1 MEQFN
6 SFTDLIS
13 YIRHNI
19 LPEEMNV
26 VNVSFDDYSIL
37 MEFYEDQIPIII
49 EYHKVYDL
57 MMGEEWHIEAELFTE
72 LVGRNVSAV
81 ELTELGQICELLNNN
96 VEILSKLIIR
106 KE

>member
-6 SFTDLIS
+6 SFTDFIS

-19 LPEEMNV
+19 LPEEMNM
-26 VNVSFDDYSIL
+26 VNVSFDDYSII

-49 EYHKVYDL
+49 EYRKVYDL
-57 MMGEEWHIEAELFTE
+57 MLGEKWYIEAELFTE
-72 LVGRNVSAV
+72 LVGRNLSSV
-81 ELTELGQICELLNNN
+81 ELTELGKICELLNDNT
-96 VEILSKLIIR
+96 EILSKLIIR